1 MYDFAI
7 LGAGVSGL
15 SLAWL
20 LEGSR
25 LGGSIL
31 LIDGAHDE
39 QQLRTLSFWSAG
51 EIALEPLVRHGWR
64 TLRVFDGARALS
76 LPLSEYSYRT
86 LFFSELQAATKARLA
101 RHPQHRIVEGRVH
114 SIELRE
120 DSVLIRVGEDSFAA
134 RWAFDSRFRR
144 PDLQVD
150 TRRWHSLRQ
159 RFHGWIVR
167 TEEDAFDPGVATL
180 LDFRVASA
188 AGAAGAPGPAGTTFG
203 YLLPFSAREALVEI
217 VTILSQE
224 SPEPAGAPDS
234 AGLLRGYLER
244 AHGITRFSI
253 FAQES
258 GTSPMTEQPFA
269 EWEGGRVRRI
279 GIPSG
284 RLKPSTGYALTRI
297 LDEAAAIVRS
307 LEEYGHPFLTP
318 GGSVMYRLLD
328 GVLLEL
334 WEHEPERIPEVFA
347 ALFSRN
353 PADRVLRF
361 LDERASLFDILRL
374 IAGLPAAPFLRAA
387 ARWFCRRVGVPV
399 PRVLS
404 APRSRRALPPHEP
417 TSG

>member
-7 LGAGVSGL
+7 IGAGVSGL

-20 LEGSR
+20 LEASR

-31 LIDGAHDE
+31 LLDGAHDE
-39 QQLRTLSFWSAG
+39 EQLRTLSFWAAG

-64 TLRVFDGARALS
+64 TLRVFDGERALS
-76 LPLSEYSYRT
+76 LPLAEYSYRT

-101 RHPQHRIVEGRVH
+101 RHPQHRIVQGRVH
-114 SIELRE
+114 SIEHRE
-120 DSVLIRVGEDSFAA
+120 DSVLIRVGEDSFSA

-144 PDLQVD
+144 TDLQVD

-167 TEEDAFDPGVATL
+167 TEEDVFDPGVAIL
-180 LDFRVASA
+180 LDFRA
-188 AGAAGAPGPAGTTFG
+188 AGSHAADGTTFG
-203 YLLPFSAREALVEI
+203 YLLPFGAREALVEI
-217 VTILSQE
+217 VTIVTIGAQE
-224 SPEPAGAPDS
+224 STDSTGAPDS
-234 AGLLRGYLER
+234 ADLLRGYLER

-318 GGSVMYRLLD
+318 GGSVMYRWLD

-334 WEHEPERIPEVFA
+334 WEHEPGRIPGVFA

-353 PADRVLRF
+353 PPDRVLRF
-361 LDERASLFDILRL
+361 LDERASFFDVLRL
-374 IAGLPAAPFLRAA
+374 VASLPVAPFLRAA
-387 ARWFCRRVGVPV
+387 GRWFCRRVGIPV
-399 PRVLS
+399 PRVLG
-404 APRSRRALPPHEP
+404 APGPRRVLPPHEP